1 VYVSFL
7 VKQLWYVN
15 LSLPQRGTDAGL
27 DPLQAHRTGGCRPEG
42 PATSPSSS
50 TWSQAEDWKK

>member
-15 LSLPQRGTDAGL
+15 LSLTQRGTDAGS
-27 DPLQAHRTGGCRPEG
+27 DPLQAHRTGGCKLEG
-42 PATSPSSS
+42 PATSPLSRTCSL
-50 TWSQAEDWKK
+50 AEDWKK